1 MLLQNF
7 LHSMMEWRQA
17 GADEGPAT
25 GSAGGLSLGGP
36 GVVEFVRDLGGVQ
49 VQPCAQP
56 LLEFDDCL
64 MGPRF
69 LWVLAARI
77 FHGSDME
84 ADTVDCV
91 SGGNIS

>member
-36 GVVEFVRDLGGVQ
+36 GVVEFVRDFKWGSSTAVCTALAGIWR
-49 VQPCAQP
+49 
-56 LLEFDDCL
+56 LLN
-64 MGPRF
+64 GPA
-69 LWVLAARI
+69 LSVGAARI

-84 ADTVDCV
+84 ADTVACV